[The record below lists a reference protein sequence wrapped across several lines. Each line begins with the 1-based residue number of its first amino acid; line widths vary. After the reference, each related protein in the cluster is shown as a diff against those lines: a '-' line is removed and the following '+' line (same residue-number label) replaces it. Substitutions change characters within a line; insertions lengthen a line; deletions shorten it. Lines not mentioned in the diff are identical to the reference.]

1 MRGGLSWTKLG
12 ADRETIPIRISIVTL
27 NNTMAWL
34 ASIIQLPGILPQSMF
49 LSLVTQNYYDCHHR
63 SFEIMRFVDLWLWNG
78 AAAAAGLITSS
89 WRSVHETGSVEWRGK
104 TTFESLGGPLPC
116 LQKLLQWK
124 LRSSCCHDTTLLKQ
138 ENKRTPHVTAL
149 KSRREWVCIWPSNS
163 YGLRI
168 ACLRQKQFS
177 DCIERSSLKY

>member
-78 AAAAAGLITSS
+78 AAAAGLITSS
-89 WRSVHETGSVEWRGK
+89 WRSVHETGWVEREDNIWIPWWAITMSAK
-104 TTFESLGGPLPC
+104 AFAVEVAF
-116 LQKLLQWK
+116 KLLSWYDTPQAGK
-124 LRSSCCHDTTLLKQ
+124 QKNSSRHRVKEPTWMSVHL
-138 ENKRTPHVTAL
+138 A
-149 KSRREWVCIWPSNS
+149 I
-163 YGLRI
+163 
-168 ACLRQKQFS
+168 
-177 DCIERSSLKY
+177 